1 MYIEKRSEQ
10 ERECYWQDQQEA
22 KPPVKHVSLVIIIV
36 GPSARETR
44 SGAEGEYTNVLTIGV
59 DLYPVHL
66 LVVCVAACRLSIGYV
81 RLGLSAH
88 KSMVVLLA
96 RRLSSALSIT
106 RRLTPSPHR

>member
-10 ERECYWQDQQEA
+10 EREYYWQDQQEA
-22 KPPVKHVSLVIIIV
+22 KHLVKHVSLVVIFV

-44 SGAEGEYTNVLTIGV
+44 SGAEGEYTNVLAIGV
-59 DLYPVHL
+59 DLYPIHL

-81 RLGLSAH
+81 RLGLSVH
-88 KSMVVLLA
+88 KSMKILLV

-106 RRLTPSPHR
+106 LRFA